1 MGLIFLPIKGDTYES
16 PTKHQ
21 RLYTRE
27 KTNQGPYYNI
37 SVTLDREAL
46 SIVDSWPRGTK
57 SERIRWA
64 IKDRHYGRTEAI
76 TEEIEMLYRN
86 IAKLQDVITHGPHS
100 ERGKKGFL
108 QRLRNLFNKHRR

>member
-1 MGLIFLPIKGDTYES
+1 MPREGDTYDS
-16 PTKHQ
+16 PSKHQ

-64 IKDRHYGRTEAI
+64 IKDRHYGRTDAI

-86 IAKLQDVITHGPHS
+86 IEKLQLIIRSKNEVLHTKS
-100 ERGKKGFL
+100 SWL
-108 QRLRNLFNKHRR
+108 NRLRNLFNKHRG

>member
-1 MGLIFLPIKGDTYES
+1 MPREGETYES

-21 RLYTRE
+21 RLYTSE

-46 SIVDSWPRGTK
+46 NIVDSWPRGTK

-86 IAKLQDVITHGPHS
+86 IEKLQAVILRRAPPEKAS
-100 ERGKKGFL
+100 IL
-108 QRLRNLFNKHRR
+108 QRLRNLFNKHGR